1 MNPNN
6 RVYARVGAREL
17 TTEEVQKV
25 GGAIHTSLPC
35 TVIGLQQS
43 PLDGECAL
51 P

>member
-1 MNPNN
+1 MNFNN

-17 TTEEVQKV
+17 TVEEVQKV
-25 GGAIHTSLPC
+25 GGAIQTSLAC
-35 TVIGLQQS
+35 TVIGIQQG